1 MAAATE
7 ITVTPILTP
16 IDMPSSFGSPTV
28 VMGYWYRN
36 LHPKWLYRNTSISIF
51 ELISLILLSNQLML
65 WNHIKVIG
73 VNFKIIPVPNSIFR
87 WEIFQPIYHFW
98 VKPGPLLIL
107 MGLNIEVQQSIFSL
121 SLKKTSKRR
130 TWAFDC
136 NPEVKVVFFTVWCKE
151 PETNNKCPVCVH
163 DRRFRAS
170 TGQCCL

>member
-28 VMGYWYRN
+28 VMRYWYRN
-36 LHPKWLYRNTSISIF
+36 LYPKWLYRNTSISIF
-51 ELISLILLSNQLML
+51 ESISLILLSNQLML

-87 WEIFQPIYHFW
+87 WEIFPPIYHIW

-121 SLKKTSKRR
+121 SQKDFKKTYLS
-130 TWAFDC
+130 
-136 NPEVKVVFFTVWCKE
+136 VW
-151 PETNNKCPVCVH
+151 
-163 DRRFRAS
+163 
-170 TGQCCL
+170 L

>member
-36 LHPKWLYRNTSISIF
+36 LHPKWLYRNTSISIL
-51 ELISLILLSNQLML
+51 EPISLILLFNQLML

-98 VKPGPLLIL
+98 VKPGRLLIL

-121 SLKKTSKRR
+121 SQKDFKKTYLS
-130 TWAFDC
+130 
-136 NPEVKVVFFTVWCKE
+136 VW
-151 PETNNKCPVCVH
+151 
-163 DRRFRAS
+163 
-170 TGQCCL
+170 L